1 MQFRQ
6 LRQILQH
13 IVLAGMPLAA
23 SACGLVDD
31 DQPCVETRSRILY
44 ATEPAEA
51 SLQLKIDNCRVDVD
65 ACTALCTAMMRS
77 AEILEAP
84 NSCEVKFLDDD
95 RVQASVI
102 YVHEN
107 GGSHCPVEGRRP
119 SGLAAPVHA
128 YAQTAAGAWLAHAAW
143 LEAASVHAFLHL
155 ADELERHHAPR
166 ALVRL
171 ALAAAKDEVRH
182 TTMMTHLAKRYG
194 AEPPPAN
201 VVLPGPRPLEAIAI
215 ENAAEG
221 CVRETWGAVIAQW
234 QAHAS
239 PDREVRDVFRAI
251 AKDEARHAALAWA
264 VHEWIM
270 PLLDDAARARV
281 LAAREA
287 AAHELFEIGDGTAL
301 AVIGL
306 PTGEQ
311 TRGLLARTNH
321 ALWGGLS

>member
-23 SACGLVDD
+23 SACGIIDD
-31 DQPCVETRSRILY
+31 DQECFETKSRTLY

-51 SLQLKIDNCRVDVD
+51 SLQLKIDNCRADVD
-65 ACTALCTAMMRS
+65 ACTQLCTAMMRS
-77 AEILEAP
+77 EEILEAP
-84 NSCEVKFLDDD
+84 SSCEVKFIGD
-95 RVQASVI
+95 RVQANVV

-107 GGSHCPVEGRRP
+107 GGSHCPVAGRRP
-119 SGLAAPVHA
+119 TGLAAAMDAH
-128 YAQTAAGAWLAHAAW
+128 AQTAAGAWLAHAAW

-155 ADELERHHAPR
+155 ADELDRHAAPR
-166 ALVRL
+166 ALVQL

-201 VVLPGPRPLEAIAI
+201 VVLPGTRSLEAIAI

-264 VHEWIM
+264 IHEWIM

-281 LAAREA
+281 LAARAA
-287 AAHELFEIGDGTAL
+287 AAHELFETGDATVL

-306 PTGEQ
+306 PTAEQ